1 MKIFSLIIAA
11 GEAKR
16 FGFPKQILKWGDSS
30 ILGTVI
36 NEALSSLFDEIF
48 VVLGAHY
55 EKISEHLKDTL
66 TLVNVV
72 KNYNWQEG
80 MFSSIKA
87 GLSEVKKKNPDYVL
101 IQLGDMPFITS
112 HILKKFINA
121 GRKNPDTV
129 IAVENNRP
137 AHPYMLHKKFIDE
150 IISSEFKDGMRT
162 FIKREFPNAVK
173 IEVDTMAARQ
183 DIDTWDTY
191 KTLTSNVKKHV
202 NKR

>member
-1 MKIFSLIIAA
+1 MKIFNLIIAA

-16 FGFPKQILKWGDSS
+16 FGFPKQILKWGDST

-36 NEALSSLFDEIF
+36 NEALSSGFDEIF

-55 EKISEHLKDTL
+55 EKISEYLQNDL
-66 TLVNVV
+66 TSANIV
-72 KNYNWQEG
+72 KNENWQQG
-80 MFSSIKA
+80 MFSSVKA
-87 GLSEVKKKNPDYVL
+87 GLLEVKKKNPDYVL

-112 HILKKFINA
+112 RILKKFINA

-137 AHPYMLHKKFIDE
+137 AHPYMFHKKFIDE
-150 IISSEFKDGMRT
+150 IISSEFKDGMRS
-162 FIKREFPNAVK
+162 FVKREFPNAIK

-191 KTLTSNVKKHV
+191 NKLTSNDKKMLQI
-202 NKR
+202 